1 MIGTTNALPVLYW
14 NVMHNGNGKKD
25 FKKNKLW
32 KKNIICASF
41 PNLLK
46 AKQGNGAQTA
56 SFNITIVIVQEIILK
71 KNHMTCMQYQNKSC
85 N

>member
-1 MIGTTNALPVLYW
+1 ME
-14 NVMHNGNGKKD
+14 KR
-25 FKKNKLW
+25 FKKKKLW

-56 SFNITIVIVQEIILK
+56 SFNITIVIVQEIIK
-71 KNHMTCMQYQNKSC
+71 KKTYDLHALSKQKL
-85 N
+85 

>member
-1 MIGTTNALPVLYW
+1 ME
-14 NVMHNGNGKKD
+14 MEKKI
-25 FKKNKLW
+25 KKNKLW

-56 SFNITIVIVQEIILK
+56 SFNITIVIVQEII
-71 KNHMTCMQYQNKSC
+71 
-85 N
+85 